1 MDFVVIVWAS
11 HLVTLF
17 KKNFMVCIKKNRVE
31 DDRKS
36 WKFLSIFFNLGSE
49 ENHKQIQNTI

>member
-1 MDFVVIVWAS
+1 
-11 HLVTLF
+11 
-17 KKNFMVCIKKNRVE
+17 MVCIKKNRVE